1 MTTKNNYFQTFQ
13 DMVVWQQSFDFV
25 KDVYLL
31 LKEMSGFEKNTI
43 ASSFARSALS
53 IPVNI
58 AKGQKRR
65 GLDFI
70 KYLNFAKG
78 NAAECETYLLLIL
91 DLLPEKNDKIKKMQ
105 ETNAI
110 IQRMLGALAYSL
122 EHPKNKK
129 DVKNQVVYETAR
141 TSEVSMS
148 V

>member
-1 MTTKNNYFQTFQ
+1 MTTKKTYFQTFQ

-25 KDVYLL
+25 KDVYSL
-31 LKEMSGFEKNTI
+31 LKDMSGFEKNTI

-65 GLDFI
+65 GADFV
-70 KYLNFAKG
+70 KYLNFAKS
-78 NAAECETYLLLIL
+78 NAAECETYLLLVI
-91 DLLPEKNDKIKKMQ
+91 DLLPEKSKEIKKMQ

-110 IQRMLGALAYSL
+110 IQRMLGALAYTL

-129 DVKNQVVYETAR
+129 EEKNQVVYEATKN
-141 TSEVSMS
+141 SEVL
-148 V
+148 VTV